1 MTDYNIA
8 TTNRKI
14 VQLELIQTFQYR
26 DGNKGFVFYFLCE
39 IEDEDDDRNPEIA
52 AWNRRESDGL

>member
-1 MTDYNIA
+1 MIRKQNNTHFDVMTDCNIA

-39 IEDEDDDRNPEIA
+39 IEDEDGEQDE
-52 AWNRRESDGL
+52 